1 MLSLHQR
8 LQAHN
13 VRLALTGKDALN
25 KRQKRRIMQKV
36 SKLKK
41 EMTMI
46 SGGSSS
52 SSESSSTSTS
62 TTTTTSTTTSTSTTP
77 IVGGKRP
84 AQDSSTT
91 SPTKRTKP
99 NAIVVPSLNRAQRK
113 KKIVGTNNRL
123 KELARRK
130 QLVKAEQ
137 CFRRA
142 QKSGLLDVHT
152 YTNMLNV
159 YVRIGSVD
167 RALTI
172 FREMPLRRLQP
183 NVVTYTTLLKG
194 LGAAAR
200 FATMDQILTQMTT
213 SNPPQLPTIRT
224 VNTLMRSYA
233 RHGRS
238 DLAVALFQ
246 KCQSTG
252 GSWHINLDAS
262 TYEHLISSMSY
273 AYKTQEIKSIIEQLR
288 HAKAALGGA
297 RATSVIL
304 NGSSNVGGS
313 NEALAGEADAA
324 ENPAI
329 YIACARACA
338 LMGDKDTGR
347 RMLQVANTLL
357 MSEDVFLDRRTN
369 MSRSQLALVGQG
381 KGNAA
386 FNARAMASKQH
397 SRVKSMK
404 EFAEHRVDDLQREMA
419 LLKEYL
425 SSASGSSSSSSSSS
439 SSNSSNSSSSS
450 SSSNKGSTDI
460 MDALP
465 QLLLLDGDTTPEDQK
480 ERNIIER
487 LLSALQLS
495 SGLNVVA
502 AASSRA
508 SNTTDQP
515 QSALLNQISS
525 VLHNSIDTN
534 TEIIHFKHLLNK
546 NEQEHANIPIK
557 MEICSGNGEWAT
569 SCCAIENRTN
579 KNTSIWVTMELR
591 RDRK

>member
-1 MLSLHQR
+1 MLSLQQR

-62 TTTTTSTTTSTSTTP
+62 TTATSTTTTTSTSTTP

-172 FREMPLRRLQP
+172 FRELPLRRLQP

-304 NGSSNVGGS
+304 NGSSNVGGG

-439 SSNSSNSSSSS
+439 NNNSSSSSS

-508 SNTTDQP
+508 SSTTDQP

>member
-1 MLSLHQR
+1 
-8 LQAHN
+8 
-13 VRLALTGKDALN
+13 
-25 KRQKRRIMQKV
+25 
-36 SKLKK
+36 
-41 EMTMI
+41 MI

-62 TTTTTSTTTSTSTTP
+62 TTATSTTTTTSTSTTP

-200 FATMDQILTQMTT
+200 FATMDHILTQMTT

-304 NGSSNVGGS
+304 NGSSNVGGG

-439 SSNSSNSSSSS
+439 SSNSSNSSNS

-508 SNTTDQP
+508 SSTTDQP

>member
-52 SSESSSTSTS
+52 SSESSSTST
-62 TTTTTSTTTSTSTTP
+62 TTTTTTSTSTTP

-200 FATMDQILTQMTT
+200 FATMDHILTQMTT

-439 SSNSSNSSSSS
+439 SSNSSNSSNS

-508 SNTTDQP
+508 SSTTDQP

>member
-1 MLSLHQR
+1 MLSLQQR

-62 TTTTTSTTTSTSTTP
+62 TTATSTTTSTSTTP

-200 FATMDQILTQMTT
+200 FATMDHILTQMTT

-439 SSNSSNSSSSS
+439 NNNSSSSS

-495 SGLNVVA
+495 SGLNVLA

-515 QSALLNQISS
+515 QSVLLNQISS